1 MIKLLD
7 ILLED
12 NKIFVPRRSE
22 ERKKKRHQM
31 DQLVQQKVQEY
42 IDGGSQGSLYLNH
55 TTISSLPDNLKIVRG
70 SLNLRNTS
78 ITSLPSGLKIKG
90 DLNLNNTPLTSLPS
104 GLEVSGALYL
114 GSTPITSLPSD
125 LKVKDELYLKNTPL
139 AEKYTEEDIRQM
151 CPGVK
156 KIFLRIR

>member
-12 NKIFVPRRSE
+12 NKIFIPRRIE
-22 ERKKKRHQM
+22 GRDEKVRQIF
-31 DQLVQQKVQEY
+31 QQKVQKY
-42 IDGGSQGSLYLNH
+42 IDGGSKGSLDLSF
-55 TTISSLPDNLKIVRG
+55 TQ
-70 SLNLRNTS
+70 
-78 ITSLPSGLKIKG
+78 ITSLPSGLKVKG
-90 DLNLNNTPLTSLPS
+90 DLYLLNTPLTSLPS
-104 GLEVSGALYL
+104 GLEVLGSLYL

-151 CPGVK
+151 CPGIK
-156 KIFLRIR
+156 GRIYL